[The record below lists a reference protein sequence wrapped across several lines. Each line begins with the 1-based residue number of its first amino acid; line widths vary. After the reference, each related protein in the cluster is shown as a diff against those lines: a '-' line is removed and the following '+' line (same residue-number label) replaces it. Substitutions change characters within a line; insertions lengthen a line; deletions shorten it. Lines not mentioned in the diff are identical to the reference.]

1 FFSSRRRHTRFSRDW
16 SSDVCSSDLAE
27 VYDTAE
33 EIAVKAEA
41 LLAPH
46 RNDGSHRIETS
57 HGATDSYVSLVGPA
71 AASVEFGHWL
81 VYYGEPTQKFI
92 QGLYILHRAA
102 GLQAKAN
109 SARMRR

>member
-1 FFSSRRRHTRFSRDW
+1 MARVRLKGKKYINRVVSHDGKTR
-16 SSDVCSSDLAE
+16 AE

-57 HGATDSYVSLVGPA
+57 HGATDSYVSLTGPA

-81 VYYGEPTQKFI
+81 VYYGEPTEKFI